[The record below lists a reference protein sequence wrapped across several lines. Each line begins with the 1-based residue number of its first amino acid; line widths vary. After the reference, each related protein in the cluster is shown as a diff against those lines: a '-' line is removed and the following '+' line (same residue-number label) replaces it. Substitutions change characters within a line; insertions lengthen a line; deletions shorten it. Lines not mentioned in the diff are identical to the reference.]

1 MNIYH
6 FIQLREWILA
16 KESDQYE
23 PNSLIKDGFI
33 HCCTQLQINGL
44 ARRLYQ
50 GQDDLFLLEINED
63 IVRESV
69 VYEDLYESNQLFPH
83 IYGILNLDAIKGVYQ
98 VDSVVEENVTLQR
111 RVDLE

>member
-1 MNIYH
+1 
-6 FIQLREWILA
+6 
-16 KESDQYE
+16 
-23 PNSLIKDGFI
+23 
-33 HCCTQLQINGL
+33 LQINGL